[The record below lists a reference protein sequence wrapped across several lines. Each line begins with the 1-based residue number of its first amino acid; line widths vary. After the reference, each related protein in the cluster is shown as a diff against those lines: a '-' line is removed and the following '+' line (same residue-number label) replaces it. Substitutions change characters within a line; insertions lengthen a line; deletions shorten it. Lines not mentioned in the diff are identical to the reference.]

1 MHLIHGQPAL
11 PENSRKLMNYL
22 TAIELVEGSAE
33 PDYPEQIIEAWQ
45 FLHDHGAAYTLQGWY
60 GRTIST
66 LIEEGH
72 IH

>member
-1 MHLIHGQPAL
+1 
-11 PENSRKLMNYL
+11 MNYL

-45 FLHDHGAAYTLQGWY
+45 FLSDHGAAYTLQGWY

-66 LIEEGH
+66 LLEEGL